1 MSETKSKYPMDV
13 SEGLPR
19 LPQNITELTAEWLSA
34 ALACS
39 YPGVEVTSVHFGTVS
54 HGTNTK
60 IRLLLTYN
68 EAGHSHRLPATMLA
82 KCGFEAHSISPH
94 LAECARSEVVFYRQ
108 REPEELVKCAQV
120 LLCGDGR
127 KIGGLVFAAR
137 GLACPKRHIWASDRA
152 LLIRRLRGA
161 GWR

>member
-19 LPQNITELTAEWLSA
+19 LPQNMTELTAEWLSV

-60 IRLLLTYN
+60 IRLLLGARFYGIRPEHT
-68 EAGHSHRLPATMLA
+68 GHRCAA
-82 KCGFEAHSISPH
+82 KV
-94 LAECARSEVVFYRQ
+94 RT
-108 REPEELVKCAQV
+108 
-120 LLCGDGR
+120 
-127 KIGGLVFAAR
+127 
-137 GLACPKRHIWASDRA
+137 
-152 LLIRRLRGA
+152 
-161 GWR
+161 